1 MEAKN
6 WINDILNSSNG
17 ITKVTPDAL
26 LFSKIQNRIS
36 IQNTVSSQ
44 WIWIAAASFTILVSL
59 NVKMLLSNTTKTSTQ
74 TETIVSSVSNSNQLY

>member
-1 MEAKN
+1 MEANN
-6 WINDILNSSNG
+6 WINDILNSNNG

-26 LFSKIQNRIS
+26 LFSKIQNKIS
-36 IQNTVSSQ
+36 IQNSVSSQ

-59 NVKMLLSNTTKTSTQ
+59 NVKMLLSNTTKTIVP

>member
-1 MEAKN
+1 MEANN
-6 WINDILNSSNG
+6 WTNEILNSSNS
-17 ITKVTPDAL
+17 ITKVVPDAL

-59 NVKMLLSNTTKTSTQ
+59 NIKMLLSNTTKTATP

>member
-1 MEAKN
+1 MEANN

-26 LFSKIQNRIS
+26 LFSKIQNRIN
-36 IQNTVSSQ
+36 IQSTVSSQ

-59 NVKMLLSNTTKTSTQ
+59 NVKMLLSNTTKTSAP

>member
-1 MEAKN
+1 MEANN
-6 WINDILNSSNG
+6 WTNDILNSSNG

-59 NVKMLLSNTTKTSTQ
+59 NVKMLLSNTTKTVAP

>member
-1 MEAKN
+1 MEANN
-6 WINDILNSSNG
+6 WTNDILNSSTG
-17 ITKVTPDAL
+17 ITKVTPDVL

-36 IQNTVSSQ
+36 IQNTVSNQ

-59 NVKMLLSNTTKTSTQ
+59 NVKMLLSNTTKSTAP

>member
-1 MEAKN
+1 MEANN

-26 LFSKIQNRIS
+26 LFAKIQNRIN
-36 IQNTVSSQ
+36 IQNTVSGR
-44 WIWIAAASFTILVSL
+44 WIWIAAASFIILVSL
-59 NVKMLLSNTTKTSTQ
+59 NIKMLLSNTTKSSAS

>member
-1 MEAKN
+1 MEANN
-6 WINDILNSSNG
+6 WTNDILNSSNS

-59 NVKMLLSNTTKTSTQ
+59 NIKMLLSNTTKTATP

>member
-1 MEAKN
+1 MEANN
-6 WINDILNSSNG
+6 WINDVLNSSNG
-17 ITKVTPDAL
+17 ITKVVPDAL

-59 NVKMLLSNTTKTSTQ
+59 NVKMLLSNNTKTSTP

>member
-1 MEAKN
+1 MEANN
-6 WINDILNSSNG
+6 WTNDILNSSNG
-17 ITKVTPDAL
+17 ITKVIPDTL

-36 IQNTVSSQ
+36 VQNSVSRQ

-59 NVKMLLSNTTKTSTQ
+59 NVKMLLSNATKTTVP